1 MRRFIDSNPGLRS
14 RFTHYID
21 FPDYTAAELVMVF
34 EGFATT
40 ARVRLGPGVAE
51 RLGHLFVTALEVGN
65 FGNARYARS
74 LFEQSYANMATRAL
88 ADGRIDRSEVD
99 EIVVAD
105 LPADDPFTTAQHRI
119 GFRPR

>member
-1 MRRFIDSNPGLRS
+1 MKRFIESNPGLRS

-21 FPDYTAAELVMVF
+21 FPDYTAAELVAVF
-34 EGFATT
+34 EGMAAT
-40 ARVRLGPGVAE
+40 AKVRLGAGVPE
-51 RLGHLFVTALEVGN
+51 RLGHLFLVASEVGN

-88 ADGRIDRSEVD
+88 ADGTIALDEVD
-99 EIVVAD
+99 ELRVED
-105 LPADDPFTTAQHRI
+105 LPPPETASSGDRRI